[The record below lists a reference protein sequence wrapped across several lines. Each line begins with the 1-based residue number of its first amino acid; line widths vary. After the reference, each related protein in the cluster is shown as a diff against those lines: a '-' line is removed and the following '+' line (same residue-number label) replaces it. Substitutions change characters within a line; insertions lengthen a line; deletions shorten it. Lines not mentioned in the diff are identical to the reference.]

1 MTVKTNYATYE
12 GCWLEI
18 NNYLYNDSL
27 AIRILN
33 AECGPVATITTCID
47 GFLLQKNEAYIDTNN
62 CPWAEDFIKEYK
74 LGKPTG
80 RKARS
85 GFCEYPVYRFN
96 MDRLREFTE

>member
-1 MTVKTNYATYE
+1 MTVKTTFGTYKN
-12 GCWLEI
+12 CWLEL
-18 NNYLYNDSL
+18 NKYVYDGSL
-27 AIRILN
+27 AIMIHN
-33 AECGPVATITTCID
+33 MEDGPIAKITTCID

-85 GFCEYPVYRFN
+85 GFCEYPIYRFN